1 MMAIANRLFV
11 EVLLALAIGGAIYL
25 VVRRWL
31 LPTSGAPPAGF
42 GGALLYVAIVQWLG
56 VVIVAA
62 RLLWRMPPWEDY
74 VEAPQ
79 VHASS
84 IAEAIGHLA
93 ALVFV
98 LWAALSMTR
107 RRRLF
112 PVLLRIELAL
122 LAVLPV
128 VELFFATGR
137 DRQLCHGAQAV
148 DRHRAAH
155 RRDRPVRGGAVR
167 LFAALRACAQHL
179 RQVGGHPVRANSGA
193 SASGAVQAL

>member
-1 MMAIANRLFV
+1 MIGVANRLFV

-25 VVRRWL
+25 VVRRSL
-31 LPTSGAPPAGF
+31 APASGAPPEGF
-42 GGALLYVAIVQWLG
+42 GGMLLYLAIVQWLG

-84 IAEAIGHLA
+84 IAEVIGHLA

-128 VELFFATGR
+128 VELFFAPAETDSYVTAPKLWIAIALRIVATG
-137 DRQLCHGAQAV
+137 
-148 DRHRAAH
+148 
-155 RRDRPVRGGAVR
+155 
-167 LFAALRACAQHL
+167 LFAAALFVYSLRSE
-179 RQVGGHPVRANSGA
+179 RVRNTF
-193 SASGAVQAL
+193 VR

>member
-1 MMAIANRLFV
+1 MIGVANRLFV
-11 EVLLALAIGGAIYL
+11 EVLLAVAIGGAIYL

-31 LPTSGAPPAGF
+31 APASGAPSEGF
-42 GGALLYVAIVQWLG
+42 GGMLLYLAIVQWLA

-62 RLLWRMPPWEDY
+62 RLLWRMPPWQDY
-74 VEAPQ
+74 VDAPQ
-79 VHASS
+79 AHASG

-98 LWAALSMTR
+98 LWAAVSMAR

-128 VELFFATGR
+128 IELFFGSTETDTYVTAPKLWIAIALRIVATG
-137 DRQLCHGAQAV
+137 
-148 DRHRAAH
+148 
-155 RRDRPVRGGAVR
+155 
-167 LFAALRACAQHL
+167 LFAAALFVYSLRSE
-179 RQVGGHPVRANSGA
+179 RVRNTF
-193 SASGAVQAL
+193 VR